1 MREEGGVFTKEQQT
15 RMHGRRKKKMMKRMV
30 STKVVSM
37 LVVVLFAISFAGVAV
52 SGEAQKA
59 PETVVMKGTITAI
72 NPETAQVTVLA
83 ESGELVTLAGLDVDL
98 KDQNTGDQ
106 VIVEFD
112 KDKVIKSI
120 TRQAPSHPAQ

>member
-1 MREEGGVFTKEQQT
+1 
-15 RMHGRRKKKMMKRMV
+15 MHGRRKKKMMKRLV

-72 NPETAQVTVLA
+72 NAETAQVTVLA

-112 KDKVIKSI
+112 NDRVIKSI
-120 TRQAPSHPAQ
+120 TRKAPSHPAQ

>member
-1 MREEGGVFTKEQQT
+1 
-15 RMHGRRKKKMMKRMV
+15 MMKKLV
-30 STKVVSM
+30 STRVVSM
-37 LVVVLFAISFAGVAV
+37 LVAVLFTISFAGIAV

-59 PETVVMKGTITAI
+59 PETIVMKGTITAI
-72 NPETAQVTVLA
+72 NAETAQVTVVA

-112 KDKVIKSI
+112 NHKVIKSI